1 MTLLKHRLVVL
12 LFLFLPRLLYAGPDD
27 YDSHLTSK
35 GLASLKE
42 QAEIDTAY
50 SLRLDNLLENRTDKS
65 ETTSID
71 HQKEILR
78 DVQGRVKLEL
88 ESIGFSYPAFKR
100 GVIDSDL
107 GKLKEFKELLYVKSK
122 KSDQLLSFL
131 KGAGSEKSKAVLK
144 KVLDRYPSQKRY
156 VLNPSIT
163 NDKLRV
169 IFKKHIVLQHYLH
182 ELPGIADSLHYYELG
197 ILAEEEFIKELKTN
211 LFHNGP
217 HAGFWKFF
225 SEQTLPA
232 MIGSDKLVKTFFLN
246 TPYEGEK
253 MKGGFV
259 PPSYPGPLS
268 LEGYIHVAFDRL
280 SQGTRGGVSKIFE
293 EIRKF
298 KGQSDVEKMSSLLF
312 DNPRSTQE
320 QISMLIDLA
329 TEDLNLNDQQRTK
342 LIQLLEKIR
351 KRLRSY
357 ISFVTENIEFKIE
370 GQLPVLKIRKNEKET
385 VVFKSSAKLL
395 SITKVSGASVSEPRI
410 LDDALVFGDE
420 LKEEIMNILK
430 KEEALNGAPFLEAI
444 E

>member
-1 MTLLKHRLVVL
+1 MINLKHRLVLLLL
-12 LFLFLPRLLYAGPDD
+12 LFTPILLYAGPED
-27 YDSHLTSK
+27 YDSQETSL
-35 GLASLKE
+35 GLASLKAPSE
-42 QAEIDTAY
+42 INQAYDK
-50 SLRLDNLLENRTDKS
+50 RLDLLMVNRSLKS
-65 ETTSID
+65 ESTSID

-78 DVQGRVKLEL
+78 AVQGKLKLEL
-88 ESIGFSYPAFKR
+88 EGIGFSNASFKR

-107 GKLKEFKELLYVKSK
+107 GKLKEFKKLLFVKSK

-131 KGAGSEKSKAVLK
+131 KGAGSKKSQAVLV
-144 KVLDRYPSQKRY
+144 KVLEKYPSQKRY
-156 VLNPSIT
+156 ILNPSIT
-163 NDKLRV
+163 NDSLRK

-197 ILAEEEFIKELKTN
+197 VLPEEEFIKELKTN

-225 SEQTLPA
+225 SEQTIPG
-232 MIGSDKLVKTFFLN
+232 MVGKDKMVKNFFLN

-253 MKGGFV
+253 VKGGFI

-293 EIRKF
+293 EIRKY

-320 QISMLIDLA
+320 QISLLIDLA
-329 TEDLNLNDQQRTK
+329 TEDLILTDQQK
-342 LIQLLEKIR
+342 LKLVQLLERIR
-351 KRLRSY
+351 TRLRSY
-357 ISFVTENIEFKIE
+357 ISYVTENIEFKIE
-370 GQLPVLKIRKNEKET
+370 GQLPVLKIRKGEQE
-385 VVFKSSAKLL
+385 VIVFKSSTKLL

-410 LDDALVFGDE
+410 LDDEMAFGDE
-420 LKEEIMNILK
+420 LKEEIMNVLK
-430 KEEALNGAPFLEAI
+430 KEEALNGAPFPDSNE
-444 E
+444 

>member
-27 YDSHLTSK
+27 YDSHITSK
-35 GLASLKE
+35 GLNSLKE
-42 QAEIDTAY
+42 QAEFDKAY
-50 SLRLDNLLENRTDKS
+50 SKRLDLLLENRTEKT

-78 DVQGRVKLEL
+78 GVQGRTKLEL
-88 ESIGFSYPAFKR
+88 ESIGFSYPSFKR

-107 GKLKEFKELLYVKSK
+107 GKLNEFKKLLYIKSK
-122 KSDQLLSFL
+122 KSDHLLSFL
-131 KGAGSEKSKAVLK
+131 KGEGSEKSKAVLK

-156 VLNPSIT
+156 VLNPALT
-163 NDKLRV
+163 NDHLRKV
-169 IFKKHIVLQHYLH
+169 FKKYIVLQHYLH
-182 ELPGIADSLHYYELG
+182 ELPGIADSLHYFDLG
-197 ILAEEEFIKELKTN
+197 ILGEDEFIKELKTN

-225 SEQTLPA
+225 SEETLPS
-232 MIGSDKLVKTFFLN
+232 MIGSDKLVRTFFLN

-253 MKGGFV
+253 IKGGFI

-293 EIRKF
+293 EIRKY

-329 TEDLNLNDQQRTK
+329 TEDLNLNDQQRIK
-342 LIQLLEKIR
+342 LIQILERIK

-370 GQLPVLKIRKNEKET
+370 GQLPVLKIKKNEKEMT
-385 VVFKSSAKLL
+385 VFKSSAKLL
-395 SITKVSGASVSEPRI
+395 SITKISGASVSEPRI
-410 LDDALVFGDE
+410 LDDPMAFGDE
-420 LKEEIMNILK
+420 LKEEIMNALK
-430 KEEALNGAPFLEAI
+430 KEEALNGAPFLEI
-444 E
+444 TE